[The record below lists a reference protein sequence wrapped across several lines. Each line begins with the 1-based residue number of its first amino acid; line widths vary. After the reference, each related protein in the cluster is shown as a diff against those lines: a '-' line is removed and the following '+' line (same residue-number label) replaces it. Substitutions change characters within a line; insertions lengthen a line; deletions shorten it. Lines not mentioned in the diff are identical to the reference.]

1 MKRMLSFTLSCV
13 ISVMT
18 VQAQSKVFKEVSEEI
33 SSQMRVITQDDALI
47 GYLAFTQLEK
57 ANADSFN
64 YKISIM
70 DENLNDIGSVNF
82 REENL
87 NLQAVSFEQDM
98 LCLAY
103 IKSNV
108 IGNNYA
114 STKAFKK
121 ALDKAKHAVVT
132 QFISLQGKILQTNNY
147 NVDITTSETYG
158 YNGATYNAHF
168 AVGKLKR
175 PVVLKNIPQKGFTC
189 FYGDE
194 NDNNLLAFNP
204 LGKQVW
210 KKTLP
215 KADGFSLLTSNN
227 NIYILSKKK
236 EKMLEGGFEVTGYN
250 SEDGKQ
256 FSNYILKDKKGN
268 SLKVLDFEND
278 PATGKPVVSGNIINS
293 KYGNNFMTPKHI
305 TKGTYD
311 GVFTILLNGPK
322 KSDIKETFSYWGDG
336 SQSPNISTRAKFS
349 ENESFPRFSETVRDN
364 NGNTYF
370 VGSSLIKKTKWG
382 AIASSVVLAP
392 LIVVSPFILAMG
404 GTQKY
409 KIKDAMLVKQNAN
422 GGLTL
427 EKVIPGDDARFYPNR
442 MPLNEMDTKSYYSVF
457 NSNTKTNF
465 IIVDDVKNIVI
476 YNINSKKIE
485 RTVSHKDGQV
495 RTNIY
500 PAKEGYIMV
509 SEYNKKEKYTR
520 LSIEAL

>member
-1 MKRMLSFTLSCV
+1 MKFAFIFLSLS
-13 ISVMT
+13 SFLSLNSFG
-18 VQAQSKVFKEVSEEI
+18 QSKVFKEVSNEI
-33 SSQMRVITQDDALI
+33 ASEMKAITQDESLV
-47 GYLAFTQLEK
+47 GYLLFSQLEK
-57 ANADSFN
+57 ADKDSFN
-64 YKISIM
+64 YQVTIM
-70 DENLNDIGSVNF
+70 DENLNDIGKVNF
-82 REENL
+82 REKNL
-87 NLQAVSFEQDM
+87 ELHMVTFGQDV
-98 LCLAY
+98 LCLTYLKSDIADLKSISKKE
-103 IKSNV
+103 IKNSVNEGKNHVFSQIINLEGKVIYSGSQPVDLTLKSDISYVKSRKPSSIAGYLKQPINV
-108 IGNNYA
+108 
-114 STKAFKK
+114 
-121 ALDKAKHAVVT
+121 
-132 QFISLQGKILQTNNY
+132 
-147 NVDITTSETYG
+147 
-158 YNGATYNAHF
+158 
-168 AVGKLKR
+168 
-175 PVVLKNIPQKGFTC
+175 KNISGEGFII
-189 FYGDE
+189 FYGD
-194 NDNNLLAFNP
+194 DNKNRLMAIDNS
-204 LGKQVW
+204 GKQLW
-210 KKTLP
+210 EKTIPEAQSFNMLT
-215 KADGFSLLTSNN
+215 TSNT
-227 NIYILSKKK
+227 IYLLSKKK
-236 EKMLEGGFEVTGYN
+236 GVMVDGGYGVTAFNVKDGVSTEKF
-250 SEDGKQ
+250 D
-256 FSNYILKDKKGN
+256 LKDKKGN

-465 IIVDDVKNIVI
+465 LIVDDVKNIVI

-485 RTVSHKDGQV
+485 RTVSHTDGQV

>member
-1 MKRMLSFTLSCV
+1 
-13 ISVMT
+13 
-18 VQAQSKVFKEVSEEI
+18 
-33 SSQMRVITQDDALI
+33 
-47 GYLAFTQLEK
+47 
-57 ANADSFN
+57 
-64 YKISIM
+64 
-70 DENLNDIGSVNF
+70 
-82 REENL
+82 
-87 NLQAVSFEQDM
+87 
-98 LCLAY
+98 
-103 IKSNV
+103 
-108 IGNNYA
+108 
-114 STKAFKK
+114 
-121 ALDKAKHAVVT
+121 
-132 QFISLQGKILQTNNY
+132 
-147 NVDITTSETYG
+147 
-158 YNGATYNAHF
+158 
-168 AVGKLKR
+168 
-175 PVVLKNIPQKGFTC
+175 
-189 FYGDE
+189 
-194 NDNNLLAFNP
+194 
-204 LGKQVW
+204 
-210 KKTLP
+210 
-215 KADGFSLLTSNN
+215 
-227 NIYILSKKK
+227 
-236 EKMLEGGFEVTGYN
+236 
-250 SEDGKQ
+250 
-256 FSNYILKDKKGN
+256 
-268 SLKVLDFEND
+268 LDFEND

-442 MPLNEMDTKSYYSVF
+442 MPLNEMDTKSYYYVF

-465 IIVDDVKNIVI
+465 LIVDDVKNIVI